1 MFSYS
6 LFNLLWTKTEVS
18 LNVFIGNIIITFLVW
33 LKNNNS
39 CHLTTLLQHDCPGT
53 MFIPNLY
60 IYYKTIAFIPS
71 SVKTRIISSFLFLI
85 RITLCLIEELPGTR
99 QSQTMYLGHQHMF
112 SRSISSIQLRRITEV
127 CNLSLIKS
135 NSMTISYYVL
145 IESLQ
150 PDSIPGFPSFM

>member
-60 IYYKTIAFIPS
+60 IYYKTIAFYSIIRKNLYNQQFYILNNDHSMFNWRAPGYKTKSIYVFRPS
-71 SVKTRIISSFLFLI
+71 A
-85 RITLCLIEELPGTR
+85 
-99 QSQTMYLGHQHMF
+99 
-112 SRSISSIQLRRITEV
+112 
-127 CNLSLIKS
+127 
-135 NSMTISYYVL
+135 YV
-145 IESLQ
+145 
-150 PDSIPGFPSFM
+150 FPFYFINTAAKNYGGMQFVFDQK